1 MNPSHEILLDT
12 EFSISASLKFIPFL
26 LTIGFSVVGLVYQE
40 FWAPKALLLNL
51 KLEKLGKITF
61 GFFNQRLLIE
71 MLYNKFIVNSILDF
85 GGHTTKILDKGSLE

>member
-26 LTIGFSVVGLVYQE
+26 LTVGLTVVGLVYQE
-40 FWAPKALLLNL
+40 LWAQLLLNL
-51 KLEKLGKITF
+51 KLEKLGIITF

-85 GGHTTKILDKGSLE
+85 GGHTTKILDKGSIE

>member
-26 LTIGFSVVGLVYQE
+26 LTVGLSLAGLVYQE
-40 FWAPKALLLNL
+40 LWAQLLLNL
-51 KLEKLGKITF
+51 KLEKLGIITF

-85 GGHTTKILDKGSLE
+85 GGHTTKILDKGSIE